1 MHGTTTLSL
10 TNLAQRKIAQPSKVY
25 CPIFSSF
32 VSNKG
37 LFPVNTPQFQNTA
50 PLFLLYSASSCV
62 CHSVVLSSSVRNAS
76 QELSDLKAS
85 PVVPFS
91 SCDHPSHFSRLF
103 FIFCPPHEFNVQQV
117 STTQCARHHAENWR
131 YEVDKRATDPTRT
144 ERTLPKGTK
153 KISDRR
159 NTGAT
164 RSETRTLGPIFGY
177 QGKFWRPN
185 DKFSLARKR
194 EGMRC
199 GFWRKCE

>member
-117 STTQCARHHAENWR
+117 STTQCARHHAEN
-131 YEVDKRATDPTRT
+131 
-144 ERTLPKGTK
+144 
-153 KISDRR
+153 
-159 NTGAT
+159 
-164 RSETRTLGPIFGY
+164 
-177 QGKFWRPN
+177 
-185 DKFSLARKR
+185 
-194 EGMRC
+194 
-199 GFWRKCE
+199 